1 MTAFMKPFGR
11 LLATSKS
18 TLPDRRHNASET
30 ITPQPMKKRFI
41 ILGGLVAASAI
52 YQATP
57 QAAEERKANEIKIEQ
72 AKAAAAAREA
82 AREAQFVISADQRTR
97 CRQLIQR
104 AMHNPSSFRWEGS
117 MSDMRRT
124 GVLVYSGTNAFGGR
138 VRETYKCA

>member
-1 MTAFMKPFGR
+1 
-11 LLATSKS
+11 
-18 TLPDRRHNASET
+18 
-30 ITPQPMKKRFI
+30 MKKRYIVAGLLIAGSI
-41 ILGGLVAASAI
+41 IGQTPWYKESERQSAI
-52 YQATP
+52 Q
-57 QAAEERKANEIKIEQ
+57 REQ
-72 AKAAAAAREA
+72 AKAAAAERKA

-138 VRETYKCA
+138 VRETFKCA

>member
-1 MTAFMKPFGR
+1 
-11 LLATSKS
+11 
-18 TLPDRRHNASET
+18 
-30 ITPQPMKKRFI
+30 MKKPLIVIGCCLAALAFQYP
-41 ILGGLVAASAI
+41 GLQQSA
-52 YQATP
+52 QVK
-57 QAAEERKANEIKIEQ
+57 E
-72 AKAAAAAREA
+72 AKGWNARQPKVKYTSSE
-82 AREAQFVISADQRTR
+82 FVLSPGQRTR